1 MAKFTK
7 GTPKPPGSGIKKGQT
22 HKRKMASLY
31 DALLAHNCD
40 FDSVFA
46 KALMAADDKFLKV
59 LIEVMPWIR
68 PKFKEIEM
76 KGEPDEKDA
85 VMAEIASQSDDEL
98 KASLTVIHE
107 SASA

>member
-1 MAKFTK
+1 MSFKK
-7 GTPKPPGSGIKKGQT
+7 GEPRPANAGIKKGT
-22 HKRKMASLY
+22 KHKRKMASLY
-31 DALLAHNCD
+31 DALLEHNCD

-68 PKFKEIEM
+68 PRFKEIEM

-98 KASLTVIHE
+98 KASLSVIHE
-107 SASA
+107 SQSA